1 MSDLQIGMT
10 LFTMEDPETGDAPR
24 WGDLQRRAAL
34 AEEVGF
40 DTVWVAD
47 ELQWEME
54 AWDSP
59 RGWWEC
65 LSMAGAL
72 AASTSTI
79 GIGTWVLSAL
89 HRNPGLIAKAAE
101 TLDEISDGR
110 FILGFGSGHA
120 GRQGE
125 AFGFPLNYTVSRYE
139 EALSIV
145 TALRGNGRAT
155 LHGKYHSAVDQVLA
169 PKGPRD
175 GGCPLMLGGH
185 GPRTMKLAVEHADI
199 WSAYATK
206 SSQPEAFSEMLD
218 SLDSICREVGRDPG
232 SIGRSIGV
240 FVVAPGVEPEAWVAG
255 DNPIH
260 GSESQITDTILQ
272 FESMGCTRIE
282 LMVTGDVDTSI
293 EALAS
298 VLAAVK
304 SA

>member
-1 MSDLQIGMT
+1 MSDLRIGMT
-10 LFTMEDPETGDAPR
+10 LSTMEDPGTGDAPR
-24 WGDLQRRAAL
+24 WRDVQRRAVR

-65 LSMAGAL
+65 LSLIGAM

-79 GIGTWVLSAL
+79 GVGTWVLSAL

-125 AFGFPLNYTVSRYE
+125 AFGFPPNYTVSRYE

-145 TALRGNGRAT
+145 TALRGEGKAT
-155 LHGKYHSAVDQVLA
+155 FHGKYHSAVDQVLA
-169 PKGPRD
+169 PRGPRESR
-175 GGCPLMLGGH
+175 CPLMLGGH
-185 GPRTMKLAVEHADI
+185 GPRTMRLAVDHADI
-199 WSAYATK
+199 WSAYATN

-218 SLDSICREVGRDPG
+218 LLDSICRDVGRDPG

-240 FVVAPGVEPEAWVAG
+240 FVVAPGVEPEAWVG
-255 DNPIH
+255 GKEPIQ
-260 GSESQITDTILQ
+260 GSESQITDTFLQ

-282 LMVTGDVDTSI
+282 LMLTGDVDASI
-293 EALAS
+293 EAFAP

-304 SA
+304 RA